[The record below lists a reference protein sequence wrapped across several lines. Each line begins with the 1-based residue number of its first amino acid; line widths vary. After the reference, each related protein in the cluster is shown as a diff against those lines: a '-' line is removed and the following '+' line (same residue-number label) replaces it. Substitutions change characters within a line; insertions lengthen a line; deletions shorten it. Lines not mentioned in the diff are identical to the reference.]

1 MVTLTHRLKR
11 MREHT
16 STCLASVSTMCS
28 NYIAPP
34 TAQLYRET
42 FRAEP
47 PSGPGA
53 HHVWPGYEAGFIRKG
68 SDGGRSAQLGRFG
81 MVAPWIKELKQ
92 VRSTYNARS
101 ETVAEKPSFRNAWKK
116 GQHCIVPA
124 MSFFEPDWRTGKAIP
139 TSIER
144 SDGQPMGIA
153 GLWDRWTSPEGELIY
168 SYTMLTI
175 NASDHP
181 VMNQFHRPEDEK
193 RMVVILPEDQYGA
206 WLEAEPGESMDF
218 MQAFP
223 AEAMHA
229 TPTADNR
236 QLF

>member
-1 MVTLTHRLKR
+1 
-11 MREHT
+11 
-16 STCLASVSTMCS
+16 MCS
-28 NYIAPP
+28 NYLAPP
-34 TAQLYRET
+34 LAATYRET

-47 PSGPGA
+47 PSGPGT
-53 HHVWPGYEAGFIRKG
+53 HHVWPGFEAGFIRKD
-68 SDGGRSAQLGRFG
+68 SDVGRKAQLGRFG
-81 MVAPWIKELKQ
+81 MVAPWVKDLKQ

-101 ETVAEKPSFRNAWKK
+101 ETAAEKPSFRNAWRK

-124 MSFFEPDWRTGKAIP
+124 MSFFEPDWRTGKAVP

-144 SDGQPMGIA
+144 GDGQPMGIA

-175 NASDHP
+175 NATDHQ

-193 RMVVILPEDQYGA
+193 RMVVILPESQYDD
-206 WLEAEPGESMDF
+206 WLNASADESMDF
-218 MQAFP
+218 MRAFP
-223 AEAMHA
+223 AEAMLA
-229 TPTADNR
+229 TSTVKNR